1 MLLIDCHMIA
11 ILQIYYCSTHGL
23 GIHPSIFIG
32 IQATSSRNQ
41 KMNFKFKSA
50 LAAIVLLAMGAAHA
64 DYSITGTINS
74 LRPTVSDGNAS
85 VWISMTG
92 SGSCGGN
99 GPLAILRMGNH
110 MGSGGSADK
119 TYSNFYSVL
128 LAAKLAGKSVTA
140 NVDDACSL
148 KEIVLSN

>member
-1 MLLIDCHMIA
+1 LSLDCHFA
-11 ILQIYYCSTHGL
+11 NVLFGL
-23 GIHPSIFIG
+23 SWPEYTSFHFYWNSSYFIKE
-32 IQATSSRNQ
+32 S
-41 KMNFKFKSA
+41 KMTFKFKSA
-50 LAAIVLLAMGAAHA
+50 LAAIVLLAMGAVHA

-92 SGSCGGN
+92 NGACGGN

-110 MGSGGSADK
+110 MGSGGNADK
-119 TYSNFYSVL
+119 TYSNFYSML
-128 LAAKLAGKSVTA
+128 LAAKLAGKTVTA
-140 NVDDACSL
+140 NVDDGCSL